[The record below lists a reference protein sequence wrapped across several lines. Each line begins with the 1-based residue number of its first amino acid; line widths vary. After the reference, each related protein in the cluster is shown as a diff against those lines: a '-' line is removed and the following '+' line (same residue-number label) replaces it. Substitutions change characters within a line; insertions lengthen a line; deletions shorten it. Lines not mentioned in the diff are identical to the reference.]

1 MRYPRAAGICLLLIL
16 GSLLALP
23 ATAETQGSDSG
34 TRSPGGRTRGLE
46 SALGATLNGLSLE
59 GILTYNYQ
67 GTVLNMTAERVRNS
81 RTSGVSGTLRLELWA
96 TTTAPPAPSVGQT
109 ISAYTLGTYT
119 LGVLNAG
126 TSFTNINSGNV
137 AFTAPPPGTYYI
149 TMALM
154 EFDGS
159 QYVYQDFIVF
169 SNLQTFGTTCT
180 ATSTALC
187 LNNGRF
193 RVTANWVS
201 PTASGVGNAITM
213 TGDTGYFWFF
223 SANNVEMVIKVVN
236 GCSFNSRYWT
246 FAGGLTNVNV
256 VMQVTDTQTGTVKT
270 YTNPQGVAFAPI
282 QDTSAFATCP

>member
-1 MRYPRAAGICLLLIL
+1 MRYSKAAGICLLLIL
-16 GSLLALP
+16 GTLLALP

-34 TRSPGGRTRGLE
+34 TRSPGSRARGLE
-46 SALGATLNGLSLE
+46 SALGATINGLTLE
-59 GILTYNYQ
+59 GNLTYNYQ
-67 GTVLNMTAERVRNS
+67 GSILRMTADRVRNS
-81 RTSGVSGTLRLELWA
+81 RTTGVSGTLRLELWA
-96 TTTAPPAPSVGQT
+96 TATPPVFGQT
-109 ISAYTLGTYT
+109 ISAYTLGTYS

-126 TSFTNINSGNV
+126 TSFTNIDSGNV

-154 EFDGS
+154 EFDGA
-159 QYVYQDFIVF
+159 QYVYQDFFVF

-180 ATSTALC
+180 ATSTTLC

-201 PTASGVGNAITM
+201 PTASGAGNAITL
-213 TGDTGYFWFF
+213 TTDTGYFWFF

-246 FAGGLTNVNV
+246 FAGGLTNVAV
-256 VMQVTDTQTGTVKT
+256 TIQVTDTQTGVVKT
-270 YTNPQGVAFAPI
+270 YQNPQGVAFAPI